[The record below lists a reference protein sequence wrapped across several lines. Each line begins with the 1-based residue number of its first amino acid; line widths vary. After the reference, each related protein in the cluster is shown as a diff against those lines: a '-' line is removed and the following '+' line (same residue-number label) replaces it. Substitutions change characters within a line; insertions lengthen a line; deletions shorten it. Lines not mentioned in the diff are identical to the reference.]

1 LVFVAPS
8 LVESYHVMLALRILE
23 IIAPVVGII
32 GIGYFIGRR
41 WNPDMAVTN
50 RIALDVLGPMLV
62 FTALSGKDFDL
73 AAGLLLIPASIAI
86 VLGSGA
92 IAWSVAK
99 FMHLPVPVFVPP
111 MMFNNCGNM
120 GIPLALFAFGQ
131 PGMAAMV
138 LLFTTSNLLHFTLGV
153 WMVDHQAKL
162 TDAFKSN
169 MVWATFIG
177 AAFGFMKWHIP
188 DPIFVPLKYL
198 GDATIPMMLLALGVR
213 MTGVTRAG
221 LPIALVGATVC
232 PLAGFAV
239 AWILVHMLE
248 LTKVQAGMIYLF
260 AVLPPAVLNFLV
272 AERYG
277 REPQTVASI
286 VLIGNLA
293 SLIFVPLGLYFALK

>member
-1 LVFVAPS
+1 
-8 LVESYHVMLALRILE
+8 
-23 IIAPVVGII
+23 
-32 GIGYFIGRR
+32 
-41 WNPDMAVTN
+41 
-50 RIALDVLGPMLV
+50 
-62 FTALSGKDFDL
+62 
-73 AAGLLLIPASIAI
+73 
-86 VLGSGA
+86 
-92 IAWSVAK
+92 
-99 FMHLPVPVFVPP
+99 
-111 MMFNNCGNM
+111 
-120 GIPLALFAFGQ
+120 
-131 PGMAAMV
+131 
-138 LLFTTSNLLHFTLGV
+138 
-153 WMVDHQAKL
+153 
-162 TDAFKSN
+162 
-169 MVWATFIG
+169 
-177 AAFGFMKWHIP
+177 MKWHIP

>member
-1 LVFVAPS
+1 
-8 LVESYHVMLALRILE
+8 MLALRILE

-41 WNPDMAVTN
+41 WNPDMSVTN
-50 RIALDVLGPMLV
+50 RIAIDVLGPMLV

-86 VLGSGA
+86 VLGKGA
-92 IAWSVAK
+92 ISCGVARV
-99 FMHLPVPVFVPP
+99 MRVPVPVFVPP

-153 WMVDHQAKL
+153 WMVDHKAKL
-162 TDAFKSN
+162 TDALKSN

-177 AAFGFMKWHIP
+177 AIFGLMKWHIP
-188 DPIFVPLKYL
+188 EPIFVPLKYL

-213 MTGVTRAG
+213 MIGVTRAG
-221 LPIALVGATVC
+221 LPIALVGAAVC
-232 PLAGFAV
+232 PLAGFVV
-239 AWILVHMLE
+239 AWLLVHFFE

-272 AERYG
+272 AERYKCD
-277 REPQTVASI
+277 PQTVASI

-293 SLIFVPLGLYFALK
+293 SLIFVPLGLYFALR